1 MAQGGEGRKET
12 EIGEKV
18 EWEGKGAVGQVVQF
32 QKGAG
37 FVAGVT
43 TLS

>member
-1 MAQGGEGRKET
+1 MAQGGEGWK